1 MDIIPIDNMS
11 NSYYGLFI
19 NKKKDNEMENKDAYK
34 MARNTDPDTSI
45 DAAISIDP
53 TKMEKIVLE
62 AVSQFRERGATM
74 SEIERMLVTIHP
86 ASISPRFKPLIEKG
100 LIKVDDRT
108 RKSVRSNR
116 QQRIHWATEFYNEDS

>member
-1 MDIIPIDNMS
+1 
-11 NSYYGLFI
+11 
-19 NKKKDNEMENKDAYK
+19 MENKDAYK
-34 MARNTDPDTSI
+34 MARTNDPDTSI
-45 DAAISIDP
+45 DAAISLDP

-100 LIKVDDRT
+100 LIRIDDRT
-108 RKSVRSNR
+108 RKGMRSKR
-116 QQRIHWATEFYNEDS
+116 QQRIHWATEYYKEEEQ